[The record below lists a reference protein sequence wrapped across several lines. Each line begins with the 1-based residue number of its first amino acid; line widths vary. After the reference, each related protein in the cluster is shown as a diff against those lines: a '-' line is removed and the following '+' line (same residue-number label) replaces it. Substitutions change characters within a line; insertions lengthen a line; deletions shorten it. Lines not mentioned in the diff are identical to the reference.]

1 MLLWKLSG
9 CFRSQVVSML
19 FFSRL
24 SIRLLGGMIVL
35 SADYYLPSYGGE
47 CFSGS
52 GKRSSKGDASV
63 RRLSLEDEIRILRTK
78 MEQLFLQEK
87 SFTSDN
93 VIEISSMLDL
103 KINEYMKVR
112 PRRN

>member
-1 MLLWKLSG
+1 
-9 CFRSQVVSML
+9 
-19 FFSRL
+19 
-24 SIRLLGGMIVL
+24 MIVL

-52 GKRSSKGDASV
+52 GKRSAKEDASSH
-63 RRLSLEDEIRILRTK
+63 RPSLEDEIRILRGR
-78 MEQLFLQEK
+78 MEQLFIQEN

-103 KINEYMKVR
+103 KINEYMKAR
-112 PRRN
+112 PRRK

>member
-1 MLLWKLSG
+1 M
-9 CFRSQVVSML
+9 
-19 FFSRL
+19 
-24 SIRLLGGMIVL
+24 L
-35 SADYYLPSYGGE
+35 SADYYLPSYEGD
-47 CFSGS
+47 CFSES
-52 GKRSSKGDASV
+52 GKRSAKGDAYV
-63 RRLSLEDEIRILRTK
+63 RRLSLEDEIRVLRNK

-112 PRRN
+112 PGRN

>member
-1 MLLWKLSG
+1 ML
-9 CFRSQVVSML
+9 
-19 FFSRL
+19 
-24 SIRLLGGMIVL
+24 I
-35 SADYYLPSYGGE
+35 ADYYLPSYGGE
-47 CFSGS
+47 FSLGN
-52 GKRSSKGDASV
+52 GKRTSKGDSSE
-63 RRLSLEDEIRILRTK
+63 RRLSLENEIMILRQR

-93 VIEISSMLDL
+93 VIEISSLLDL